1 MCIHSCRPCSI
12 VQLNLSAISIMILR
26 QSNHEVNFITVRYLP
41 GNTSVSSCCCVGNA
55 SEKKN
60 TLVGMHDFVKD
71 DPGNS
76 ANNEA
81 WHQAEEYYE
90 VAWH

>member
-1 MCIHSCRPCSI
+1 MELVGDQQREAEEA
-12 VQLNLSAISIMILR
+12 LLSAHAAALAMHL
-26 QSNHEVNFITVRYLP
+26 TK
-41 GNTSVSSCCCVGNA
+41 TS
-55 SEKKN
+55 
-60 TLVGMHDFVKD
+60 LVGMHDFVKD

-81 WHQAEEYYE
+81 WHQSAEYYE

>member
-1 MCIHSCRPCSI
+1 MKLISLPLGTCQATLP
-12 VQLNLSAISIMILR
+12 SAHVAALAMHL
-26 QSNHEVNFITVRYLP
+26 
-41 GNTSVSSCCCVGNA
+41 
-55 SEKKN
+55 KKT
-60 TLVGMHDFVKD
+60 TLVGMHDSVKD